1 MFMPKSGY
9 ITARVEPA
17 LKKSAQTVL
26 RRVGLTTTE
35 AITLFLHQVVLQR
48 GLPFEA
54 RAPNRKTRE
63 AIEELESGG
72 GERFSGTND
81 ELFANLGRNRKA

>member
-1 MFMPKSGY
+1 MPKSGY

>member
-1 MFMPKSGY
+1 MPKSGY

-54 RAPNRKTRE
+54 RIPNRKTRE
-63 AIEELESGG
+63 AIEELESGA
-72 GERFSGTND
+72 GERFSGTNE
-81 ELFANLGRNRKA
+81 ELFESLGRNRKA